1 MESEC
6 LICYEKETV
15 SYSSLPDPPC
25 RHWTMTCP
33 GCRNRLVKYQCPLC
47 QHDWSEALGK
57 KALCPFGCAILF
69 SIVLFDDDVKLLNY
83 LIEKRGFDPFRV
95 YPVQEACHILTACA
109 EVGEAA
115 EIWRSYKDQGEK
127 KKMVLRTQNIE
138 WNEVTEKYQTLHR

>member
-1 MESEC
+1 
-6 LICYEKETV
+6 
-15 SYSSLPDPPC
+15 
-25 RHWTMTCP
+25 
-33 GCRNRLVKYQCPLC
+33 
-47 QHDWSEALGK
+47 
-57 KALCPFGCAILF
+57 
-69 SIVLFDDDVKLLNY
+69 LFDDDVKLLNY